1 MKSRWSLRPAS
12 VSSVLAIVMAA
23 LPASAGRLF
32 ATAPGPDN
40 IILELD
46 PITGETLHTIPSP
59 AQYTLDGLA
68 FDGTSLW
75 FIGVT
80 PNTLYQINPD
90 TGDIVKTFDLP
101 PVLDDP
107 DEVDSG
113 IRSGLAYLNG
123 ELYITNS
130 DLQVQDIE
138 VFDPILGEVVRVLD
152 IDGANPD
159 SRRFFNTGLAALTDP
174 DLLVFNTALTQEL
187 FFIDPITGV
196 IVDTFSHNQ
205 FGVLGIA
212 IIDNEMYLGSDQAG
226 HDFDDLE
233 DIHVYSRDGVQLR
246 TFDLPGTNGISSLAG
261 GNTVPEPGSLTLL
274 ALGAIAVGHRRRRR

>member
-1 MKSRWSLRPAS
+1 MKSRWSLRLA
-12 VSSVLAIVMAA
+12 SVLAIVMAA

-40 IILELD
+40 VILELD

-59 AQYTLDGLA
+59 SQYTLDGLA

-196 IVDTFSHNQ
+196 IVDTFNHNQ

-261 GNTVPEPGSLTLL
+261 GNTVPEPGSFTLL
-274 ALGAIAVGHRRRRR
+274 TLGAIAVGHRRRRR

>member
-12 VSSVLAIVMAA
+12 VSAVLAIVMAA

-123 ELYITNS
+123 EIYITNS

-196 IVDTFSHNQ
+196 IVDTFNHNQ

-274 ALGAIAVGHRRRRR
+274 ALGAIAVRHRRRRR

>member
-1 MKSRWSLRPAS
+1 MTARWNLRSAC
-12 VSSVLAIVMAA
+12 VLAVLAVVLVT

-32 ATAPGPDN
+32 ATTPGPDN
-40 IILELD
+40 LILELD
-46 PITGETLHTIPSP
+46 PITGDILNTIASP
-59 AQYTLDGLA
+59 AQHSLDGLA

-75 FIGVT
+75 FIGAT

-90 TGDIVKTFDLP
+90 NGEIVKTFELP

-107 DEVDSG
+107 DSIDSG

-138 VFDPILGEVVRVLD
+138 VFDPVLGEVVRVLD
-152 IDGANPD
+152 IDGANPG

-187 FFIDPITGV
+187 YFVDPITGV
-196 IVDTFSHNQ
+196 IVDTFHHNQ
-205 FGVLGIA
+205 YGVLGIA
-212 IIDNEMYLGSDQAG
+212 IIDNEMYLGSDQEG
-226 HDFDDLE
+226 HDFDGVE

-246 TFDLPGTNGISSLAG
+246 TFNLLETNGISSLAG
-261 GNTVPEPGSLTLL
+261 GNSVPEPGSIALVTLGAL
-274 ALGAIAVGHRRRRR
+274 ALWHRRRRA

>member
-1 MKSRWSLRPAS
+1 MKCRWSLRPAS
-12 VSSVLAIVMAA
+12 VSAVLAIVMAA

>member
-12 VSSVLAIVMAA
+12 VSAVLAIVMAA

-123 ELYITNS
+123 EIYITNS

>member
-1 MKSRWSLRPAS
+1 MKSRWSLRLAS
-12 VSSVLAIVMAA
+12 VSAVLAIVMAA

-40 IILELD
+40 VILELD

-59 AQYTLDGLA
+59 SQYTLDGLA

-196 IVDTFSHNQ
+196 IVDTFNHNQ

-233 DIHVYSRDGVQLR
+233 DIHVYTRDGVQLR

-261 GNTVPEPGSLTLL
+261 GNTVPEPGSFTLL
-274 ALGAIAVGHRRRRR
+274 TLGAIAVRHRRRRR

>member
-1 MKSRWSLRPAS
+1 MRPAS
-12 VSSVLAIVMAA
+12 VSAVLAIVMAA

-123 ELYITNS
+123 EIYITNS

-196 IVDTFSHNQ
+196 IVDTFNHNQ

-261 GNTVPEPGSLTLL
+261 GNTVPEPGSLALL
-274 ALGAIAVGHRRRRR
+274 ALGAIVVGHRRRRR

>member
-1 MKSRWSLRPAS
+1 MKSRWSLRLAI
-12 VSSVLAIVMAA
+12 VSAVLAIVMAA

-261 GNTVPEPGSLTLL
+261 GNTVPEPGSFALL
-274 ALGAIAVGHRRRRR
+274 ALGAIAAGHRRRRR